1 MAGMFIAL
9 MWAGSENV
17 VSEVS
22 NSGGSAE
29 RTASVETTREIG
41 EDASEAD
48 EKAVNSEPVALPD
61 YEMLDESYAEGLRQI
76 DVRTEANGEQQ
87 MRLIAEDLRAYTPRD
102 GILLLDFNRENGPSE
117 GTGFAMLFDSRA
129 AAADPNLSYTEEEE
143 EAIFEE
149 DGGIRV
155 VSFKEAEERDPNLV
169 EEAEGLLANL

>member
-22 NSGGSAE
+22 SSGGSAE
-29 RTASVETTREIG
+29 RTANVETTRETG
-41 EDASEAD
+41 EDTSEAD
-48 EKAVNSEPVALPD
+48 EKAVNSEPVALPQ
-61 YEMLDESYAEGLRQI
+61 YEMIDERYAEGLRQI

-169 EEAEGLLANL
+169 EQAEGLLANL

>member
-1 MAGMFIAL
+1 
-9 MWAGSENV
+9 
-17 VSEVS
+17 
-22 NSGGSAE
+22 
-29 RTASVETTREIG
+29 
-41 EDASEAD
+41 
-48 EKAVNSEPVALPD
+48 
-61 YEMLDESYAEGLRQI
+61 MLDESYAEGVRQI

-155 VSFKEAEERDPNLV
+155 VSFKEAEERDPNLM
-169 EEAEGLLANL
+169 EQAEGLLANL